1 MSASRFCKH
10 ISTGQMQRMMRILS
24 PVNYEQRR
32 SYAGPVWYPDGKFY
46 KRFNKLYWESETV
59 SDSFRPS
66 EADLARA
73 RLLDDERRPNLMP
86 DLVERK
92 VENMILNFGPQ
103 HPAAHGVLRLML
115 ELDAEIILRAVPHIG
130 LLHRATEKLIEYKT
144 YTQALP
150 YFDRLDYVSMMCNE
164 HAFSLAVE
172 KLLAVEVPP
181 RAKWIRVLFA
191 ELTRILNHI
200 LGITTHALDV
210 GAMTPLFWLF
220 EEREKLMEFY
230 ERSSGARMHANY
242 IRPGG
247 VAVDIPLGLLDDIH
261 TWASGFSARLDEVE
275 DVLTESR
282 MWKQRTIDIGVVTA
296 EDALNWGFSGVMLRG
311 SGIKWDIRKTEPYE
325 VYDQIEFDVPIGTK
339 GDCYD
344 RYLVRME
351 EMRQSLRIIDQC
363 LNRMPAGE
371 VKVDDHKLVPPKR
384 SEMKRSMESLIH
396 HFKFFTEGYSVPP
409 GCTYVPTEAPKGEF
423 GVYLVSDGSSK
434 PYRCYIRAPGFAHLS
449 MIEPISKYHFIADL
463 VAIIGT
469 LDVVFGECVQCFPAV
484 VLKTNSNVYKTG
496 FRSYRDQTIVEPFS
510 SKHNVIVGRNGSGKS
525 NFFYAIQFVL
535 SDEFSHLR
543 VEQRQ
548 SLLHEGTGPRVLQA
562 FVEIVFDN
570 SDSRLPF
577 EKDEVRLRRLI
588 GPKKDQYFLEGKMI
602 PKQEVQSLL
611 ESAGFSK
618 SNPYYIV
625 KQGKINELATAPDSY
640 RLKLLRE
647 VAGTRVYDE
656 RKEESNVLLR
666 DSKARVEKIIEV
678 LKYIEERLKTLE
690 EETQELK
697 EYQKLDRMRRALEF
711 TIFDHELADIRRK
724 LDLLAEKRENY
735 NEGSNQLHD
744 TLQQATDQIY
754 KQLRELERQWS
765 GFEEERLQM
774 ISEQSER
781 FKEKTK
787 LELAI
792 RDLKEEVEG
801 ERSNRRKA
809 ENELDRLKAEIA
821 EKQANLDQVQPRFNE
836 LIKQEQQVNTELAI
850 AEQRQ
855 RELYSKQG
863 WTEQFRSVEERD
875 QWIKRNLAKIT
886 RQISD
891 KRDQIVRLKSEL
903 EQELTRLDNVE
914 VRLVES
920 TQELEQQRESIERN
934 KRHQNE
940 LKHNRDALQNE
951 RQELW
956 RTESGLSQSL
966 QACKEEINHMDMILR
981 SIVPKAII
989 YGMDSVKKV
998 IESLRSRHAQSNLV
1012 DGYYGMLIENFQTDK
1027 RFYTAVEMTAGNKL
1041 FYHIVEN
1048 DRIGTKILEEINR
1061 QRLPGEVNFF
1071 PLNRI
1076 QYRQH
1081 EYPQNQYVLPM
1092 INQLQ
1097 FEERFLPVM
1106 QHCFGKTLICR
1117 NMDVATQMARSERM
1131 DCITLEGDR
1140 VSSRGALTGG
1150 FCDVRRSRL
1159 QLQSQ
1164 RWNLKQ
1170 QAEELEAQLHSQ
1182 REQLTIIEGKINGVS
1197 SEMQKLETKTGKM
1210 IDVYEKL
1217 QQDGRL
1223 LREER
1228 QMLQQSK
1235 HPKERQLSSLEST
1248 LQQLEAQKESLNR
1261 DLGSEMLSQLTAD
1274 EQSSLEELNRRI
1286 LTLKESAKVLFN
1298 ERSERLQE
1306 ISMAD
1311 RTQSLD
1317 SHQSELLIVTQRITE
1332 ISRRMGEL
1340 EHQLEEYYIGKK
1352 KLNQQLEMCQNQE
1365 REVQAKIT
1373 EDAKEMEK
1381 MANKQS
1387 MLLRKKEDTMKK
1399 IRELGSLPSD
1409 AFDKYHNLSSKQ
1421 LFKQLEQCNN
1431 ELKKYEN
1438 VNKKALDQFVSF
1450 SEQKEKLLKRKD
1462 EVDGNLESI
1471 MDMISQLDQKKYD
1484 AIQLTFKLVSK
1495 YFEEVFHELVPTGR
1509 GHLVMKTMEMNGDNA
1524 VDLASI
1530 PQVEQFTG
1538 VGIKVAFSGADET
1551 KEMQQ
1556 LSGGQKSLV
1565 ALALIFAIQ
1574 KCDPAPFYLFD
1585 EIDAALDARHRK
1597 SVAEMIHK
1605 LSSSAQFITTT
1616 FRRELL
1622 ESADKFYGV
1631 KFRNKVSHIDCVTAE
1646 EAADFIEMEKEL
1658 FYQIAENDG
1667 IVTTFLEE
1675 ISCQRLPDEVNFF
1688 PLNRIQY
1695 SQYEY
1700 FHEIEKRK
1708 NDAMKKLDECGS
1720 LPWVAI
1726 CQYHYHSVL
1735 AMREK
1740 LLMRKG
1746 NSMEIVGDW
1755 CDQSVGIEKCDL
1767 FIQLTF
1773 KLYSDVFVNKQQSFK
1788 NHGKHFLIRSLTIRK
1803 LSSLRENQ
1811 SCSCRHNL

>member
-1 MSASRFCKH
+1 MSVSRFCKN
-10 ISTGQMQRMMRILS
+10 ISTRQMQRVMRILS
-24 PVNYEQRR
+24 TVNCEQRR

-46 KRFNKLYWESETV
+46 KRFNKVYFEAETI
-59 SDSFRPS
+59 SDGFRPS

-73 RLLDDERRPNLMP
+73 RMLDDDRRPNLTP

-261 TWASGFSARLDEVE
+261 TWASGFSVRLDEVE

-282 MWKQRTIDIGVVTA
+282 LWKQRTIDIGVVTA
-296 EDALNWGFSGVMLRG
+296 ENALNWGFSGVMLRG

-384 SEMKRSMESLIH
+384 SEMKRNMESLIH

-449 MIEPISKYHFIADL
+449 MVEPISKYHFIADL

-469 LDVVFGECVQCFPAV
+469 LDVVFGECFPAL

-570 SDSRLPF
+570 SDYRLPF

-754 KQLRELERQWS
+754 NIQKQLRELERQWS

-809 ENELDRLKAEIA
+809 ENELDRLKAEIT
-821 EKQANLDQVQPRFNE
+821 EKQASLDQVQPRFNE

-863 WTEQFRSVEERD
+863 WTEQFRSAEERD

-891 KRDQIVRLKSEL
+891 KRDQIGRLKSEL
-903 EQELTRLDNVE
+903 EQELARLDNVE

-989 YGMDSVKKV
+989 HGMDSVKKV
-998 IESLRSRHAQSNLV
+998 IESLRSRHAHSNLV

-1076 QYRQH
+1076 QYRPH

-1170 QAEELEAQLHSQ
+1170 QAEELETQLHSQ
-1182 REQLTIIEGKINGVS
+1182 REQLTVIEGKINGVS

-1261 DLGSEMLSQLTAD
+1261 DLGSEMLSQLTVD

-1286 LTLKESAKVLFN
+1286 LKLKESAKVLFN
-1298 ERSERLQE
+1298 ERSELETEKNRLENQLQKNLLRKKEELQLRLQE

-1365 REVQAKIT
+1365 RDVQAKIT

-1524 VDLASI
+1524 VDLANI

-1597 SVAEMIHK
+1597 SVADVAFTVTEMIHK

-1631 KFRNKVSHIDCVTAE
+1631 KFRNKVSR
-1646 EAADFIEMEKEL
+1646 FIFDLKFLL
-1658 FYQIAENDG
+1658 FYQKCLVYIQN
-1667 IVTTFLEE
+1667 IVDSESEKARMVVQKAVVLSMAFCPTVL
-1675 ISCQRLPDEVNFF
+1675 SVLV
-1688 PLNRIQY
+1688 
-1695 SQYEY
+1695 
-1700 FHEIEKRK
+1700 EIE
-1708 NDAMKKLDECGS
+1708 MKEDFSEPKG
-1720 LPWVAI
+1720 
-1726 CQYHYHSVL
+1726 
-1735 AMREK
+1735 EK
-1740 LLMRKG
+1740 LLMRKVK
-1746 NSMEIVGDW
+1746 SMEIDEVH
-1755 CDQSVGIEKCDL
+1755 QSIMDMISLLDKKNTYITYTLTAVDRGHFVIKTIEMNSHQAVDL
-1767 FIQLTF
+1767 TSIFQA
-1773 KLYSDVFVNKQQSFK
+1773 
-1788 NHGKHFLIRSLTIRK
+1788 
-1803 LSSLRENQ
+1803 E
-1811 SCSCRHNL
+1811 

>member
-1 MSASRFCKH
+1 MSVSRFCKN
-10 ISTGQMQRMMRILS
+10 ISTREMQRVMRILS
-24 PVNYEQRR
+24 PVNCEQRR

-46 KRFNKLYWESETV
+46 KRFNKVYFEAETI
-59 SDSFRPS
+59 SDGFRPS

-73 RLLDDERRPNLMP
+73 RMLDDDRRPNLTP

-261 TWASGFSARLDEVE
+261 AWASGFSARLDEVE

-282 MWKQRTIDIGVVTA
+282 LWKQRTIDIGVVTA
-296 EDALNWGFSGVMLRG
+296 ENALNWGFSGVMLRG

-384 SEMKRSMESLIH
+384 SEMKRDMESLIH

-449 MIEPISKYHFIADL
+449 MVEPISKYHFIADL

-469 LDVVFGECVQCFPAV
+469 LDVVFGECFPAV
-484 VLKTNSNVYKTG
+484 VLKTNSNVYKA
-496 FRSYRDQTIVEPFS
+496 
-510 SKHNVIVGRNGSGKS
+510 
-525 NFFYAIQFVL
+525 AIQFVL

-570 SDSRLPF
+570 SDYRLPF

-647 VAGTRVYDE
+647 VAE
-656 RKEESNVLLR
+656 
-666 DSKARVEKIIEV
+666 ARVEKIIEV

-697 EYQKLDRMRRALEF
+697 EYQKLDRMRRFNENDHFELCVVYCHKLSKSSAFDQFLYNSTIRNFFRQIRLIRKRKQKSDYASGPQGIAFDLYCKIEDGGLLDITEFCDFNKTINLGRALEF

-724 LDLLAEKRENY
+724 LDLNI
-735 NEGSNQLHD
+735 Q
-744 TLQQATDQIY
+744 

-809 ENELDRLKAEIA
+809 ENELDRLKAEIT
-821 EKQANLDQVQPRFNE
+821 EKQASLDQVQPRFNE

-863 WTEQFRSVEERD
+863 WTEQFRSAEERD
-875 QWIKRNLAKIT
+875 QWIKKNLAKIT

-891 KRDQIVRLKSEL
+891 KRDQ
-903 EQELTRLDNVE
+903 
-914 VRLVES
+914 ES

-998 IESLRSRHAQSNLV
+998 IESLRSRHAHSNLV

-1076 QYRQH
+1076 QCRQH

-1170 QAEELEAQLHSQ
+1170 QAEELETQLHSQ
-1182 REQLTIIEGKINGVS
+1182 REQLT
-1197 SEMQKLETKTGKM
+1197 
-1210 IDVYEKL
+1210 
-1217 QQDGRL
+1217 
-1223 LREER
+1223 
-1228 QMLQQSK
+1228 
-1235 HPKERQLSSLEST
+1235 ERQLSSLEST

-1261 DLGSEMLSQLTAD
+1261 DLGSEMLSQLTVD

-1286 LTLKESAKVLFN
+1286 LKLKESAKVLFN

-1365 REVQAKIT
+1365 RDVQAKIT

-1538 VGIKVAFSGADET
+1538 VGIKVGN
-1551 KEMQQ
+1551 
-1556 LSGGQKSLV
+1556 
-1565 ALALIFAIQ
+1565 
-1574 KCDPAPFYLFD
+1574 Y
-1585 EIDAALDARHRK
+1585 
-1597 SVAEMIHK
+1597 HK
-1605 LSSSAQFITTT
+1605 
-1616 FRRELL
+1616 
-1622 ESADKFYGV
+1622 
-1631 KFRNKVSHIDCVTAE
+1631 H
-1646 EAADFIEMEKEL
+1646 
-1658 FYQIAENDG
+1658 
-1667 IVTTFLEE
+1667 
-1675 ISCQRLPDEVNFF
+1675 
-1688 PLNRIQY
+1688 
-1695 SQYEY
+1695 
-1700 FHEIEKRK
+1700 
-1708 NDAMKKLDECGS
+1708 
-1720 LPWVAI
+1720 
-1726 CQYHYHSVL
+1726 
-1735 AMREK
+1735 
-1740 LLMRKG
+1740 
-1746 NSMEIVGDW
+1746 
-1755 CDQSVGIEKCDL
+1755 
-1767 FIQLTF
+1767 
-1773 KLYSDVFVNKQQSFK
+1773 
-1788 NHGKHFLIRSLTIRK
+1788 
-1803 LSSLRENQ
+1803 
-1811 SCSCRHNL
+1811 

>member
-1 MSASRFCKH
+1 MEQGFFPNEHVRVVHQIFMNKWRLLTVPTCGGGRHFLYNISDVGYEIETVAQNLNLKGAHCKDCAEN
-10 ISTGQMQRMMRILS
+10 Q
-24 PVNYEQRR
+24 
-32 SYAGPVWYPDGKFY
+32 
-46 KRFNKLYWESETV
+46 KLYLG
-59 SDSFRPS
+59 F
-66 EADLARA
+66 
-73 RLLDDERRPNLMP
+73 
-86 DLVERK
+86 
-92 VENMILNFGPQ
+92 
-103 HPAAHGVLRLML
+103 
-115 ELDAEIILRAVPHIG
+115 
-130 LLHRATEKLIEYKT
+130 
-144 YTQALP
+144 
-150 YFDRLDYVSMMCNE
+150 MC
-164 HAFSLAVE
+164 
-172 KLLAVEVPP
+172 
-181 RAKWIRVLFA
+181 
-191 ELTRILNHI
+191 
-200 LGITTHALDV
+200 
-210 GAMTPLFWLF
+210 
-220 EEREKLMEFY
+220 
-230 ERSSGARMHANY
+230 
-242 IRPGG
+242 
-247 VAVDIPLGLLDDIH
+247 
-261 TWASGFSARLDEVE
+261 
-275 DVLTESR
+275 
-282 MWKQRTIDIGVVTA
+282 
-296 EDALNWGFSGVMLRG
+296 
-311 SGIKWDIRKTEPYE
+311 
-325 VYDQIEFDVPIGTK
+325 
-339 GDCYD
+339 
-344 RYLVRME
+344 
-351 EMRQSLRIIDQC
+351 
-363 LNRMPAGE
+363 
-371 VKVDDHKLVPPKR
+371 
-384 SEMKRSMESLIH
+384 
-396 HFKFFTEGYSVPP
+396 
-409 GCTYVPTEAPKGEF
+409 
-423 GVYLVSDGSSK
+423 
-434 PYRCYIRAPGFAHLS
+434 
-449 MIEPISKYHFIADL
+449 
-463 VAIIGT
+463 
-469 LDVVFGECVQCFPAV
+469 CFPAV
-484 VLKTNSNVYKTG
+484 VLKTNSNVYKT
-496 FRSYRDQTIVEPFS
+496 
-510 SKHNVIVGRNGSGKS
+510 
-525 NFFYAIQFVL
+525 AIQFVL

-570 SDSRLPF
+570 SDYRLPF

-647 VAGTRVYDE
+647 VAE
-656 RKEESNVLLR
+656 
-666 DSKARVEKIIEV
+666 ARVEKIIEV

-724 LDLLAEKRENY
+724 LDLNI
-735 NEGSNQLHD
+735 Q
-744 TLQQATDQIY
+744 

-809 ENELDRLKAEIA
+809 ENELDRLKAEIT
-821 EKQANLDQVQPRFNE
+821 EKQASLDQVQPRFNE

-863 WTEQFRSVEERD
+863 WTEQFRSAEERD

-891 KRDQIVRLKSEL
+891 KRDQ
-903 EQELTRLDNVE
+903 
-914 VRLVES
+914 ES

-989 YGMDSVKKV
+989 HGMDSVKKV
-998 IESLRSRHAQSNLV
+998 IESLRSRHAHSNLV

-1076 QYRQH
+1076 QYRPH

-1170 QAEELEAQLHSQ
+1170 QAEELETQLHSQ
-1182 REQLTIIEGKINGVS
+1182 REQLT
-1197 SEMQKLETKTGKM
+1197 
-1210 IDVYEKL
+1210 
-1217 QQDGRL
+1217 
-1223 LREER
+1223 
-1228 QMLQQSK
+1228 
-1235 HPKERQLSSLEST
+1235 ERQLSSLEST

-1261 DLGSEMLSQLTAD
+1261 DLGSEMLSQLTVD

-1286 LTLKESAKVLFN
+1286 LKLKESAKVLFN

-1365 REVQAKIT
+1365 RDVQAKIT

-1524 VDLASI
+1524 VDLANI

-1597 SVAEMIHK
+1597 SVADVAFTVTEMIHK

-1631 KFRNKVSHIDCVTAE
+1631 KFRNKNIVDSDSEKTRMVVQKAVVFSMAFCPTVLSVLVE
-1646 EAADFIEMEKEL
+1646 IEMKEEL
-1658 FYQIAENDG
+1658 FYRIADNDG
-1667 IVTTFLEE
+1667 IVTTVMEE
-1675 ISCQRLPDEVNFF
+1675 VNCQRLPDEVNSF
-1688 PLNRIQY
+1688 PLNRILK
-1695 SQYEY
+1695 S
-1700 FHEIEKRK
+1700 K
-1708 NDAMKKLDECGS
+1708 NDVMKKLHGWGS
-1720 LPWVAI
+1720 LLWVAI
-1726 CQYHYHSVL
+1726 
-1735 AMREK
+1735 
-1740 LLMRKG
+1740 
-1746 NSMEIVGDW
+1746 
-1755 CDQSVGIEKCDL
+1755 
-1767 FIQLTF
+1767 F
-1773 KLYSDVFVNKQQSFK
+1773 
-1788 NHGKHFLIRSLTIRK
+1788 
-1803 LSSLRENQ
+1803 
-1811 SCSCRHNL
+1811 

>member
-469 LDVVFGECVQCFPAV
+469 LDVVFGECFPAV
-484 VLKTNSNVYKTG
+484 VLKTNSNVYKT
-496 FRSYRDQTIVEPFS
+496 
-510 SKHNVIVGRNGSGKS
+510 
-525 NFFYAIQFVL
+525 AIQFVL

-891 KRDQIVRLKSEL
+891 KRDQ
-903 EQELTRLDNVE
+903 
-914 VRLVES
+914 ES

-1150 FCDVRRSRL
+1150 FCD
-1159 QLQSQ
+1159 
-1164 RWNLKQ
+1164 
-1170 QAEELEAQLHSQ
+1170 
-1182 REQLTIIEGKINGVS
+1182 
-1197 SEMQKLETKTGKM
+1197 
-1210 IDVYEKL
+1210 
-1217 QQDGRL
+1217 
-1223 LREER
+1223 
-1228 QMLQQSK
+1228 
-1235 HPKERQLSSLEST
+1235 ERQLSSLEST

-1298 ERSERLQE
+1298 ERSELETEKNRLENQLQKNLLRKKEELQLRLQE

-1695 SQYEY
+1695 SQ
-1700 FHEIEKRK
+1700 KRK

-1755 CDQSVGIEKCDL
+1755 CDQSVGIEKCD
-1767 FIQLTF
+1767 
-1773 KLYSDVFVNKQQSFK
+1773 
-1788 NHGKHFLIRSLTIRK
+1788 FL
-1803 LSSLRENQ
+1803 
-1811 SCSCRHNL
+1811 

>member
-469 LDVVFGECVQCFPAV
+469 LDVVFGECFPAV
-484 VLKTNSNVYKTG
+484 VLKTNSNVYKT
-496 FRSYRDQTIVEPFS
+496 
-510 SKHNVIVGRNGSGKS
+510 
-525 NFFYAIQFVL
+525 AIQFVL

-1298 ERSERLQE
+1298 ERSELETEKNRLENQLQKNLLRKKEELQLRLQE

-1695 SQYEY
+1695 SQ
-1700 FHEIEKRK
+1700 KRK

-1755 CDQSVGIEKCDL
+1755 CDQSVGIEKCD
-1767 FIQLTF
+1767 F
-1773 KLYSDVFVNKQQSFK
+1773 NKVSK
-1788 NHGKHFLIRSLTIRK
+1788 IM
-1803 LSSLRENQ
+1803 ENIF
-1811 SCSCRHNL
+1811 

>member
-891 KRDQIVRLKSEL
+891 KRDQ
-903 EQELTRLDNVE
+903 
-914 VRLVES
+914 ES

-1150 FCDVRRSRL
+1150 FCD
-1159 QLQSQ
+1159 
-1164 RWNLKQ
+1164 
-1170 QAEELEAQLHSQ
+1170 
-1182 REQLTIIEGKINGVS
+1182 
-1197 SEMQKLETKTGKM
+1197 
-1210 IDVYEKL
+1210 
-1217 QQDGRL
+1217 
-1223 LREER
+1223 
-1228 QMLQQSK
+1228 
-1235 HPKERQLSSLEST
+1235 ERQLSSLEST

-1298 ERSERLQE
+1298 ERSELETEKNRLENQLQKNLLRKKEELQLRLQE

>member
-1 MSASRFCKH
+1 
-10 ISTGQMQRMMRILS
+10 MQ
-24 PVNYEQRR
+24 
-32 SYAGPVWYPDGKFY
+32 DG
-46 KRFNKLYWESETV
+46 
-59 SDSFRPS
+59 
-66 EADLARA
+66 
-73 RLLDDERRPNLMP
+73 
-86 DLVERK
+86 
-92 VENMILNFGPQ
+92 
-103 HPAAHGVLRLML
+103 
-115 ELDAEIILRAVPHIG
+115 
-130 LLHRATEKLIEYKT
+130 
-144 YTQALP
+144 
-150 YFDRLDYVSMMCNE
+150 
-164 HAFSLAVE
+164 
-172 KLLAVEVPP
+172 
-181 RAKWIRVLFA
+181 
-191 ELTRILNHI
+191 
-200 LGITTHALDV
+200 
-210 GAMTPLFWLF
+210 
-220 EEREKLMEFY
+220 
-230 ERSSGARMHANY
+230 
-242 IRPGG
+242 
-247 VAVDIPLGLLDDIH
+247 GLLDI
-261 TWASGFSARLDEVE
+261 
-275 DVLTESR
+275 
-282 MWKQRTIDIGVVTA
+282 
-296 EDALNWGFSGVMLRG
+296 
-311 SGIKWDIRKTEPYE
+311 
-325 VYDQIEFDVPIGTK
+325 
-339 GDCYD
+339 
-344 RYLVRME
+344 
-351 EMRQSLRIIDQC
+351 
-363 LNRMPAGE
+363 
-371 VKVDDHKLVPPKR
+371 
-384 SEMKRSMESLIH
+384 
-396 HFKFFTEGYSVPP
+396 
-409 GCTYVPTEAPKGEF
+409 
-423 GVYLVSDGSSK
+423 
-434 PYRCYIRAPGFAHLS
+434 
-449 MIEPISKYHFIADL
+449 
-463 VAIIGT
+463 
-469 LDVVFGECVQCFPAV
+469 
-484 VLKTNSNVYKTG
+484 
-496 FRSYRDQTIVEPFS
+496 
-510 SKHNVIVGRNGSGKS
+510 
-525 NFFYAIQFVL
+525 IQFCDL
-535 SDEFSHLR
+535 NK
-543 VEQRQ
+543 
-548 SLLHEGTGPRVLQA
+548 T
-562 FVEIVFDN
+562 
-570 SDSRLPF
+570 
-577 EKDEVRLRRLI
+577 
-588 GPKKDQYFLEGKMI
+588 
-602 PKQEVQSLL
+602 
-611 ESAGFSK
+611 
-618 SNPYYIV
+618 
-625 KQGKINELATAPDSY
+625 INL
-640 RLKLLRE
+640 
-647 VAGTRVYDE
+647 G
-656 RKEESNVLLR
+656 
-666 DSKARVEKIIEV
+666 
-678 LKYIEERLKTLE
+678 
-690 EETQELK
+690 
-697 EYQKLDRMRRALEF
+697 RALEF

-724 LDLLAEKRENY
+724 LDLNI
-735 NEGSNQLHD
+735 Q
-744 TLQQATDQIY
+744 

-809 ENELDRLKAEIA
+809 ENELDRLKAEIT
-821 EKQANLDQVQPRFNE
+821 EKQASLDQVQPRFNE

-863 WTEQFRSVEERD
+863 WTEQFRSAEERD

-891 KRDQIVRLKSEL
+891 KRDQ
-903 EQELTRLDNVE
+903 
-914 VRLVES
+914 ES

-989 YGMDSVKKV
+989 HGMDSVKKV
-998 IESLRSRHAQSNLV
+998 IESLRSRHAHSNLV

-1076 QYRQH
+1076 QYRPH

-1170 QAEELEAQLHSQ
+1170 QAEELETQLHSQ
-1182 REQLTIIEGKINGVS
+1182 REQLTVIEGKINGVS

-1261 DLGSEMLSQLTAD
+1261 DLGSEMLSQLTVD

-1286 LTLKESAKVLFN
+1286 LKLKESAKVLFN
-1298 ERSERLQE
+1298 ERSELETEKNRLENQLQKNLLRKKEELQLRLQE

-1365 REVQAKIT
+1365 RDVQAKIT

-1524 VDLASI
+1524 VDLANI

-1597 SVAEMIHK
+1597 SVAVKVKKTRMVVQK
-1605 LSSSAQFITTT
+1605 AVVLSMAFCPTVLSVLV
-1616 FRRELL
+1616 E
-1622 ESADKFYGV
+1622 
-1631 KFRNKVSHIDCVTAE
+1631 
-1646 EAADFIEMEKEL
+1646 IEMKEEL
-1658 FYQIAENDG
+1658 FYRIADNDG
-1667 IVTTFLEE
+1667 IVTTVMEE
-1675 ISCQRLPDEVNFF
+1675 VNCQRLPDKVNCF
-1688 PLNRIQY
+1688 PLNRILK
-1695 SQYEY
+1695 S
-1700 FHEIEKRK
+1700 K
-1708 NDAMKKLDECGS
+1708 NDVMKKLHGWGS
-1720 LPWVAI
+1720 LLWVTI
-1726 CQYHYHSVL
+1726 VFIRFCIFYFFFILFLCLFYLFKQLEQCNNELKKYENVKTEKHLVKPKG
-1735 AMREK
+1735 EK
-1740 LLMRKG
+1740 LLMRKVK
-1746 NSMEIVGDW
+1746 SMEIDEVHQVSKCIEEFFRKLTAVDRGHFRNATEQPTEITVKLESEQKMDSCSLCGCSEFSVVDGYYF
-1755 CDQSVGIEKCDL
+1755 CDSCGAQSQHSEQQMDHEYEYEGEDGSMFMDVSSSDSKSKVEYHIKFTPEQLMFNAYTKVMQLQADALIACGFPKSVKTAICILWFEYVKDALLVKRASSVLLDVERVEDISVDDNDFEGGQFSLLQWLLHNELKTAILQGQPVEEVLGLRWSDASRKVTNILEKLRRPSAVQRTEKFFNPLLCPIFRDVSSTADELLISLPPVCFLMKTLPLYLAESVSKSSTPLDGGNVVLFGIDFSKKKTTFSSATWTTRSDFPFWNEAYCRYPQITTTYRDSSAFAFNQMCFRLFSSTFYRLLSFCSRYINERDKVLFRAVQMIEKCIFGDMKH
-1767 FIQLTF
+1767 ISTRWQLQYF
-1773 KLYSDVFVNKQQSFK
+1773 DN
-1788 NHGKHFLIRSLTIRK
+1788 
-1803 LSSLRENQ
+1803 
-1811 SCSCRHNL
+1811 

>member
-469 LDVVFGECVQCFPAV
+469 LDVVFGECFPAV
-484 VLKTNSNVYKTG
+484 VLKTNSNVYKT
-496 FRSYRDQTIVEPFS
+496 
-510 SKHNVIVGRNGSGKS
+510 
-525 NFFYAIQFVL
+525 AIQFVL

-1298 ERSERLQE
+1298 ERSELETEKNRLENQLQKNLLRKKEELQLRLQE

>member
-1 MSASRFCKH
+1 
-10 ISTGQMQRMMRILS
+10 
-24 PVNYEQRR
+24 
-32 SYAGPVWYPDGKFY
+32 
-46 KRFNKLYWESETV
+46 
-59 SDSFRPS
+59 
-66 EADLARA
+66 
-73 RLLDDERRPNLMP
+73 
-86 DLVERK
+86 
-92 VENMILNFGPQ
+92 
-103 HPAAHGVLRLML
+103 LML
-115 ELDAEIILRAVPHIG
+115 LYC
-130 LLHRATEKLIEYKT
+130 KIE
-144 YTQALP
+144 
-150 YFDRLDYVSMMCNE
+150 D
-164 HAFSLAVE
+164 
-172 KLLAVEVPP
+172 
-181 RAKWIRVLFA
+181 
-191 ELTRILNHI
+191 
-200 LGITTHALDV
+200 G
-210 GAMTPLFWLF
+210 
-220 EEREKLMEFY
+220 
-230 ERSSGARMHANY
+230 
-242 IRPGG
+242 
-247 VAVDIPLGLLDDIH
+247 GLLDI
-261 TWASGFSARLDEVE
+261 
-275 DVLTESR
+275 TEFCDFN
-282 MWKQRTIDIGVVTA
+282 KTINLG
-296 EDALNWGFSGVMLRG
+296 
-311 SGIKWDIRKTEPYE
+311 
-325 VYDQIEFDVPIGTK
+325 
-339 GDCYD
+339 
-344 RYLVRME
+344 
-351 EMRQSLRIIDQC
+351 
-363 LNRMPAGE
+363 
-371 VKVDDHKLVPPKR
+371 
-384 SEMKRSMESLIH
+384 
-396 HFKFFTEGYSVPP
+396 
-409 GCTYVPTEAPKGEF
+409 
-423 GVYLVSDGSSK
+423 
-434 PYRCYIRAPGFAHLS
+434 
-449 MIEPISKYHFIADL
+449 
-463 VAIIGT
+463 
-469 LDVVFGECVQCFPAV
+469 
-484 VLKTNSNVYKTG
+484 
-496 FRSYRDQTIVEPFS
+496 
-510 SKHNVIVGRNGSGKS
+510 
-525 NFFYAIQFVL
+525 
-535 SDEFSHLR
+535 
-543 VEQRQ
+543 
-548 SLLHEGTGPRVLQA
+548 
-562 FVEIVFDN
+562 
-570 SDSRLPF
+570 
-577 EKDEVRLRRLI
+577 
-588 GPKKDQYFLEGKMI
+588 
-602 PKQEVQSLL
+602 
-611 ESAGFSK
+611 
-618 SNPYYIV
+618 
-625 KQGKINELATAPDSY
+625 
-640 RLKLLRE
+640 
-647 VAGTRVYDE
+647 
-656 RKEESNVLLR
+656 
-666 DSKARVEKIIEV
+666 
-678 LKYIEERLKTLE
+678 
-690 EETQELK
+690 
-697 EYQKLDRMRRALEF
+697 RALEF

-724 LDLLAEKRENY
+724 LDLNI
-735 NEGSNQLHD
+735 Q
-744 TLQQATDQIY
+744 

-809 ENELDRLKAEIA
+809 ENELDRLKAEIT
-821 EKQANLDQVQPRFNE
+821 EKQASLDQVQPRFNE

-863 WTEQFRSVEERD
+863 WTEQFRSAEERD
-875 QWIKRNLAKIT
+875 QWIKKNLAKIT

-891 KRDQIVRLKSEL
+891 KRDQ
-903 EQELTRLDNVE
+903 
-914 VRLVES
+914 ES

-998 IESLRSRHAQSNLV
+998 IESLRSRHAHSNLV

-1076 QYRQH
+1076 QCRQH

-1170 QAEELEAQLHSQ
+1170 QAEELETQLHSQ
-1182 REQLTIIEGKINGVS
+1182 REQLTVIEGKINGVS

-1261 DLGSEMLSQLTAD
+1261 DLGSEMLSQLTVD

-1286 LTLKESAKVLFN
+1286 LKLKESAKVLFN
-1298 ERSERLQE
+1298 ERSELETEKNRLENQLQKNLLRKKEELQLRLQE

-1365 REVQAKIT
+1365 RDVQAKIT

-1597 SVAEMIHK
+1597 SVADVAFTVTEMIHK

-1631 KFRNKVSHIDCVTAE
+1631 KFRNKVSRFIFDLKFLLFYQKCLVYIQFYQNIVDSDSEKARMVVQKAVVLSMAFCPTVLSVLVE
-1646 EAADFIEMEKEL
+1646 IEMKEEL
-1658 FYQIAENDG
+1658 FYQIADNDG
-1667 IVTTFLEE
+1667 IVTTVMEE
-1675 ISCQRLPDEVNFF
+1675 VNCQRLPDKGNSF

-1695 SQYEY
+1695 SLYEY
-1700 FHEIEKRK
+1700 LQNQVIPQSQWCKLKHQTNVQLEVKLQSQREPLSIVSQRREAA
-1708 NDAMKKLDECGS
+1708 DAESEVD
-1720 LPWVAI
+1720 
-1726 CQYHYHSVL
+1726 
-1735 AMREK
+1735 
-1740 LLMRKG
+1740 G
-1746 NSMEIVGDW
+1746 N
-1755 CDQSVGIEKCDL
+1755 
-1767 FIQLTF
+1767 
-1773 KLYSDVFVNKQQSFK
+1773 
-1788 NHGKHFLIRSLTIRK
+1788 R
-1803 LSSLRENQ
+1803 
-1811 SCSCRHNL
+1811 

>member
-1 MSASRFCKH
+1 MEQGFFPNEHVRVVHQIFMNKWRLLTVPTCGGGRHFLYNISDVGYEIETVAQNLNLKGAHCKDCAEN
-10 ISTGQMQRMMRILS
+10 Q
-24 PVNYEQRR
+24 
-32 SYAGPVWYPDGKFY
+32 
-46 KRFNKLYWESETV
+46 KLYLG
-59 SDSFRPS
+59 F
-66 EADLARA
+66 
-73 RLLDDERRPNLMP
+73 
-86 DLVERK
+86 
-92 VENMILNFGPQ
+92 
-103 HPAAHGVLRLML
+103 
-115 ELDAEIILRAVPHIG
+115 
-130 LLHRATEKLIEYKT
+130 
-144 YTQALP
+144 
-150 YFDRLDYVSMMCNE
+150 MC
-164 HAFSLAVE
+164 
-172 KLLAVEVPP
+172 
-181 RAKWIRVLFA
+181 
-191 ELTRILNHI
+191 
-200 LGITTHALDV
+200 
-210 GAMTPLFWLF
+210 
-220 EEREKLMEFY
+220 
-230 ERSSGARMHANY
+230 
-242 IRPGG
+242 
-247 VAVDIPLGLLDDIH
+247 
-261 TWASGFSARLDEVE
+261 
-275 DVLTESR
+275 
-282 MWKQRTIDIGVVTA
+282 
-296 EDALNWGFSGVMLRG
+296 
-311 SGIKWDIRKTEPYE
+311 
-325 VYDQIEFDVPIGTK
+325 
-339 GDCYD
+339 
-344 RYLVRME
+344 
-351 EMRQSLRIIDQC
+351 
-363 LNRMPAGE
+363 
-371 VKVDDHKLVPPKR
+371 
-384 SEMKRSMESLIH
+384 
-396 HFKFFTEGYSVPP
+396 
-409 GCTYVPTEAPKGEF
+409 
-423 GVYLVSDGSSK
+423 
-434 PYRCYIRAPGFAHLS
+434 
-449 MIEPISKYHFIADL
+449 
-463 VAIIGT
+463 
-469 LDVVFGECVQCFPAV
+469 CFPAV
-484 VLKTNSNVYKTG
+484 VLKTNSNVYKT
-496 FRSYRDQTIVEPFS
+496 
-510 SKHNVIVGRNGSGKS
+510 
-525 NFFYAIQFVL
+525 AIQFVL

-570 SDSRLPF
+570 SDYRLPF

-754 KQLRELERQWS
+754 NIQKQLRELERQWS

-809 ENELDRLKAEIA
+809 ENELDRLKAEIT
-821 EKQANLDQVQPRFNE
+821 EKQASLDQVQPRFNE

-863 WTEQFRSVEERD
+863 WTEQFRSAEERD

-903 EQELTRLDNVE
+903 EQELARLDNVE

-989 YGMDSVKKV
+989 HGMDSVKKV
-998 IESLRSRHAQSNLV
+998 IESLRSRHAHSNLV

-1076 QYRQH
+1076 QYRPH

-1170 QAEELEAQLHSQ
+1170 QAEELETQLHSQ
-1182 REQLTIIEGKINGVS
+1182 REQLTVIEGKINGVS

-1261 DLGSEMLSQLTAD
+1261 DLGSEMLSQLTVD

-1286 LTLKESAKVLFN
+1286 LKLKESAKVLFN
-1298 ERSERLQE
+1298 ERSELETEKNRLENQLQKNLLRKKEELQLRLQE

-1365 REVQAKIT
+1365 RDVQAKIT

-1524 VDLASI
+1524 VDLANI

-1631 KFRNKVSHIDCVTAE
+1631 KFRNKNIVDSDSEKTRMVVQKAVVFSMAFCPTVLSVLVE
-1646 EAADFIEMEKEL
+1646 IEMKEEL
-1658 FYQIAENDG
+1658 FYRIADNDG
-1667 IVTTFLEE
+1667 IVTTVMEE
-1675 ISCQRLPDEVNFF
+1675 VNCQRLPDEVNSF
-1688 PLNRIQY
+1688 PLNRILK
-1695 SQYEY
+1695 S
-1700 FHEIEKRK
+1700 K
-1708 NDAMKKLDECGS
+1708 NDVMKKLHGWGS
-1720 LPWVAI
+1720 LLWVAI
-1726 CQYHYHSVL
+1726 
-1735 AMREK
+1735 
-1740 LLMRKG
+1740 
-1746 NSMEIVGDW
+1746 
-1755 CDQSVGIEKCDL
+1755 
-1767 FIQLTF
+1767 F
-1773 KLYSDVFVNKQQSFK
+1773 
-1788 NHGKHFLIRSLTIRK
+1788 
-1803 LSSLRENQ
+1803 
-1811 SCSCRHNL
+1811 

>member
-1 MSASRFCKH
+1 MSVSRFCKN
-10 ISTGQMQRMMRILS
+10 ISTRQMQRVMRILS
-24 PVNYEQRR
+24 TVNCEQRR

-46 KRFNKLYWESETV
+46 KRFNKVYFEAETI
-59 SDSFRPS
+59 SDGFRPS

-73 RLLDDERRPNLMP
+73 RMLDDDRRPNLTP

-261 TWASGFSARLDEVE
+261 TWASGFSVRLDEVE

-282 MWKQRTIDIGVVTA
+282 LWKQRTIDIGVVTA
-296 EDALNWGFSGVMLRG
+296 ENALNWGFSGVMLRG

-384 SEMKRSMESLIH
+384 SEMKRNMESLIH

-449 MIEPISKYHFIADL
+449 MVEPISKYHFIADL

-469 LDVVFGECVQCFPAV
+469 LDVVFGECFPAL

-570 SDSRLPF
+570 SDYRLPF

-724 LDLLAEKRENY
+724 LDLNI
-735 NEGSNQLHD
+735 Q
-744 TLQQATDQIY
+744 

-809 ENELDRLKAEIA
+809 ENELDRLKAEIT
-821 EKQANLDQVQPRFNE
+821 EKQASLDQVQPRFNE

-863 WTEQFRSVEERD
+863 WTEQFRSAEERD

-891 KRDQIVRLKSEL
+891 KRDQ
-903 EQELTRLDNVE
+903 
-914 VRLVES
+914 ES

-989 YGMDSVKKV
+989 HGMDSVKKV
-998 IESLRSRHAQSNLV
+998 IESLRSRHAHSNLV

-1076 QYRQH
+1076 QYRPH

-1170 QAEELEAQLHSQ
+1170 QAEELETQLHSQ
-1182 REQLTIIEGKINGVS
+1182 REQLT
-1197 SEMQKLETKTGKM
+1197 
-1210 IDVYEKL
+1210 
-1217 QQDGRL
+1217 
-1223 LREER
+1223 
-1228 QMLQQSK
+1228 
-1235 HPKERQLSSLEST
+1235 ERQLSSLEST

-1261 DLGSEMLSQLTAD
+1261 DLGSEMLSQLTVD

-1286 LTLKESAKVLFN
+1286 LKLKESAKVLFN

-1365 REVQAKIT
+1365 RDVQAKIT

-1524 VDLASI
+1524 VDLANI

-1597 SVAEMIHK
+1597 SVADVAFTVTEMIHK

-1646 EAADFIEMEKEL
+1646 EAADFVE
-1658 FYQIAENDG
+1658 D
-1667 IVTTFLEE
+1667 
-1675 ISCQRLPDEVNFF
+1675 
-1688 PLNRIQY
+1688 
-1695 SQYEY
+1695 
-1700 FHEIEKRK
+1700 
-1708 NDAMKKLDECGS
+1708 DA
-1720 LPWVAI
+1720 
-1726 CQYHYHSVL
+1726 
-1735 AMREK
+1735 
-1740 LLMRKG
+1740 
-1746 NSMEIVGDW
+1746 
-1755 CDQSVGIEKCDL
+1755 
-1767 FIQLTF
+1767 T
-1773 KLYSDVFVNKQQSFK
+1773 
-1788 NHGKHFLIRSLTIRK
+1788 HG
-1803 LSSLRENQ
+1803 
-1811 SCSCRHNL
+1811 

>member
-1 MSASRFCKH
+1 
-10 ISTGQMQRMMRILS
+10 MQ
-24 PVNYEQRR
+24 
-32 SYAGPVWYPDGKFY
+32 DG
-46 KRFNKLYWESETV
+46 
-59 SDSFRPS
+59 
-66 EADLARA
+66 
-73 RLLDDERRPNLMP
+73 
-86 DLVERK
+86 
-92 VENMILNFGPQ
+92 
-103 HPAAHGVLRLML
+103 
-115 ELDAEIILRAVPHIG
+115 
-130 LLHRATEKLIEYKT
+130 
-144 YTQALP
+144 
-150 YFDRLDYVSMMCNE
+150 
-164 HAFSLAVE
+164 
-172 KLLAVEVPP
+172 
-181 RAKWIRVLFA
+181 
-191 ELTRILNHI
+191 
-200 LGITTHALDV
+200 
-210 GAMTPLFWLF
+210 
-220 EEREKLMEFY
+220 
-230 ERSSGARMHANY
+230 
-242 IRPGG
+242 
-247 VAVDIPLGLLDDIH
+247 GLLDI
-261 TWASGFSARLDEVE
+261 
-275 DVLTESR
+275 
-282 MWKQRTIDIGVVTA
+282 
-296 EDALNWGFSGVMLRG
+296 
-311 SGIKWDIRKTEPYE
+311 
-325 VYDQIEFDVPIGTK
+325 
-339 GDCYD
+339 
-344 RYLVRME
+344 
-351 EMRQSLRIIDQC
+351 
-363 LNRMPAGE
+363 
-371 VKVDDHKLVPPKR
+371 
-384 SEMKRSMESLIH
+384 
-396 HFKFFTEGYSVPP
+396 
-409 GCTYVPTEAPKGEF
+409 
-423 GVYLVSDGSSK
+423 
-434 PYRCYIRAPGFAHLS
+434 
-449 MIEPISKYHFIADL
+449 
-463 VAIIGT
+463 
-469 LDVVFGECVQCFPAV
+469 
-484 VLKTNSNVYKTG
+484 
-496 FRSYRDQTIVEPFS
+496 
-510 SKHNVIVGRNGSGKS
+510 
-525 NFFYAIQFVL
+525 IQFCDL
-535 SDEFSHLR
+535 NK
-543 VEQRQ
+543 
-548 SLLHEGTGPRVLQA
+548 T
-562 FVEIVFDN
+562 
-570 SDSRLPF
+570 
-577 EKDEVRLRRLI
+577 
-588 GPKKDQYFLEGKMI
+588 
-602 PKQEVQSLL
+602 
-611 ESAGFSK
+611 
-618 SNPYYIV
+618 
-625 KQGKINELATAPDSY
+625 INL
-640 RLKLLRE
+640 
-647 VAGTRVYDE
+647 G
-656 RKEESNVLLR
+656 
-666 DSKARVEKIIEV
+666 
-678 LKYIEERLKTLE
+678 
-690 EETQELK
+690 
-697 EYQKLDRMRRALEF
+697 RALEF

-724 LDLLAEKRENY
+724 LDLNI
-735 NEGSNQLHD
+735 Q
-744 TLQQATDQIY
+744 

-809 ENELDRLKAEIA
+809 ENELDRLKAEIT
-821 EKQANLDQVQPRFNE
+821 EKQASLDQVQPRFNE

-863 WTEQFRSVEERD
+863 WTEQFRSAEERD

-891 KRDQIVRLKSEL
+891 KRDQ
-903 EQELTRLDNVE
+903 
-914 VRLVES
+914 ES

-989 YGMDSVKKV
+989 HGMDSVKKV
-998 IESLRSRHAQSNLV
+998 IESLRSRHAHSNLV

-1076 QYRQH
+1076 QYRPH

-1170 QAEELEAQLHSQ
+1170 QAEELETQLHSQ
-1182 REQLTIIEGKINGVS
+1182 REQLTVIEGKINGVS

-1261 DLGSEMLSQLTAD
+1261 DLGSEMLSQLTVD

-1286 LTLKESAKVLFN
+1286 LKLKESAKVLFN
-1298 ERSERLQE
+1298 ERSELETEKNRLENQLQKNLLRKKEELQLRLQE

-1365 REVQAKIT
+1365 RDVQAKIT

-1524 VDLASI
+1524 VDLANI

-1597 SVAEMIHK
+1597 SVADVAFTVTEMIHK

-1631 KFRNKVSHIDCVTAE
+1631 KFRNKVSR
-1646 EAADFIEMEKEL
+1646 FIFDLKFLL
-1658 FYQIAENDG
+1658 FYQKCLVYIQN
-1667 IVTTFLEE
+1667 IVDSE
-1675 ISCQRLPDEVNFF
+1675 S
-1688 PLNRIQY
+1688 
-1695 SQYEY
+1695 
-1700 FHEIEKRK
+1700 EKNK
-1708 NDAMKKLDECGS
+1708 NG
-1720 LPWVAI
+1720 
-1726 CQYHYHSVL
+1726 
-1735 AMREK
+1735 
-1740 LLMRKG
+1740 
-1746 NSMEIVGDW
+1746 
-1755 CDQSVGIEKCDL
+1755 
-1767 FIQLTF
+1767 
-1773 KLYSDVFVNKQQSFK
+1773 
-1788 NHGKHFLIRSLTIRK
+1788 RSE
-1803 LSSLRENQ
+1803 SG
-1811 SCSCRHNL
+1811 CP

>member
-469 LDVVFGECVQCFPAV
+469 LDVVFGECFPAV
-484 VLKTNSNVYKTG
+484 VLKTNSNVYKT
-496 FRSYRDQTIVEPFS
+496 
-510 SKHNVIVGRNGSGKS
+510 
-525 NFFYAIQFVL
+525 AIQFVL

-1695 SQYEY
+1695 SQ
-1700 FHEIEKRK
+1700 KRK

-1755 CDQSVGIEKCDL
+1755 CDQSVGIEKCD
-1767 FIQLTF
+1767 
-1773 KLYSDVFVNKQQSFK
+1773 
-1788 NHGKHFLIRSLTIRK
+1788 FL
-1803 LSSLRENQ
+1803 
-1811 SCSCRHNL
+1811 

>member
-1 MSASRFCKH
+1 
-10 ISTGQMQRMMRILS
+10 MQ
-24 PVNYEQRR
+24 
-32 SYAGPVWYPDGKFY
+32 DG
-46 KRFNKLYWESETV
+46 
-59 SDSFRPS
+59 
-66 EADLARA
+66 
-73 RLLDDERRPNLMP
+73 
-86 DLVERK
+86 
-92 VENMILNFGPQ
+92 
-103 HPAAHGVLRLML
+103 
-115 ELDAEIILRAVPHIG
+115 
-130 LLHRATEKLIEYKT
+130 
-144 YTQALP
+144 
-150 YFDRLDYVSMMCNE
+150 
-164 HAFSLAVE
+164 
-172 KLLAVEVPP
+172 
-181 RAKWIRVLFA
+181 
-191 ELTRILNHI
+191 
-200 LGITTHALDV
+200 
-210 GAMTPLFWLF
+210 
-220 EEREKLMEFY
+220 
-230 ERSSGARMHANY
+230 
-242 IRPGG
+242 
-247 VAVDIPLGLLDDIH
+247 GLLDI
-261 TWASGFSARLDEVE
+261 
-275 DVLTESR
+275 
-282 MWKQRTIDIGVVTA
+282 
-296 EDALNWGFSGVMLRG
+296 
-311 SGIKWDIRKTEPYE
+311 
-325 VYDQIEFDVPIGTK
+325 
-339 GDCYD
+339 
-344 RYLVRME
+344 
-351 EMRQSLRIIDQC
+351 
-363 LNRMPAGE
+363 
-371 VKVDDHKLVPPKR
+371 
-384 SEMKRSMESLIH
+384 
-396 HFKFFTEGYSVPP
+396 
-409 GCTYVPTEAPKGEF
+409 
-423 GVYLVSDGSSK
+423 
-434 PYRCYIRAPGFAHLS
+434 
-449 MIEPISKYHFIADL
+449 
-463 VAIIGT
+463 
-469 LDVVFGECVQCFPAV
+469 
-484 VLKTNSNVYKTG
+484 
-496 FRSYRDQTIVEPFS
+496 
-510 SKHNVIVGRNGSGKS
+510 
-525 NFFYAIQFVL
+525 IQFCDL
-535 SDEFSHLR
+535 NK
-543 VEQRQ
+543 
-548 SLLHEGTGPRVLQA
+548 T
-562 FVEIVFDN
+562 
-570 SDSRLPF
+570 
-577 EKDEVRLRRLI
+577 
-588 GPKKDQYFLEGKMI
+588 
-602 PKQEVQSLL
+602 
-611 ESAGFSK
+611 
-618 SNPYYIV
+618 
-625 KQGKINELATAPDSY
+625 INL
-640 RLKLLRE
+640 
-647 VAGTRVYDE
+647 G
-656 RKEESNVLLR
+656 
-666 DSKARVEKIIEV
+666 
-678 LKYIEERLKTLE
+678 
-690 EETQELK
+690 
-697 EYQKLDRMRRALEF
+697 RALEF

-724 LDLLAEKRENY
+724 LDLNI
-735 NEGSNQLHD
+735 Q
-744 TLQQATDQIY
+744 

-809 ENELDRLKAEIA
+809 ENELDRLKAEIT
-821 EKQANLDQVQPRFNE
+821 EKQASLDQVQPRFNE

-863 WTEQFRSVEERD
+863 WTEQFRSAEERD

-891 KRDQIVRLKSEL
+891 KRDQ
-903 EQELTRLDNVE
+903 
-914 VRLVES
+914 ES

-989 YGMDSVKKV
+989 HGMDSVKKV
-998 IESLRSRHAQSNLV
+998 IESLRSRHAHSNLV

-1076 QYRQH
+1076 QYRPH

-1170 QAEELEAQLHSQ
+1170 QAEELETQLHSQ
-1182 REQLTIIEGKINGVS
+1182 REQLTVIEGKINGVS

-1261 DLGSEMLSQLTAD
+1261 DLGSEMLSQLTVD

-1286 LTLKESAKVLFN
+1286 LKLKESAKVLFN
-1298 ERSERLQE
+1298 ERSELETEKNRLENQLQKNLLRKKEELQLRLQE

-1365 REVQAKIT
+1365 RDVQAKIT

-1524 VDLASI
+1524 VDLANI

-1597 SVAEMIHK
+1597 SVADVAFTVTEMIHK

-1631 KFRNKVSHIDCVTAE
+1631 KFRNKNIVDSE
-1646 EAADFIEMEKEL
+1646 SEK
-1658 FYQIAENDG
+1658 N
-1667 IVTTFLEE
+1667 
-1675 ISCQRLPDEVNFF
+1675 
-1688 PLNRIQY
+1688 
-1695 SQYEY
+1695 
-1700 FHEIEKRK
+1700 K
-1708 NDAMKKLDECGS
+1708 NG
-1720 LPWVAI
+1720 
-1726 CQYHYHSVL
+1726 
-1735 AMREK
+1735 
-1740 LLMRKG
+1740 
-1746 NSMEIVGDW
+1746 
-1755 CDQSVGIEKCDL
+1755 
-1767 FIQLTF
+1767 
-1773 KLYSDVFVNKQQSFK
+1773 
-1788 NHGKHFLIRSLTIRK
+1788 RSE
-1803 LSSLRENQ
+1803 SG
-1811 SCSCRHNL
+1811 CP

>member
-469 LDVVFGECVQCFPAV
+469 LDVVFGECFPAV
-484 VLKTNSNVYKTG
+484 VLKTNSNVYKT
-496 FRSYRDQTIVEPFS
+496 
-510 SKHNVIVGRNGSGKS
+510 
-525 NFFYAIQFVL
+525 AIQFVL

-724 LDLLAEKRENY
+724 LDLDCNLAEKRENY

-863 WTEQFRSVEERD
+863 WTEQFRSAEERD

-891 KRDQIVRLKSEL
+891 KRDQ
-903 EQELTRLDNVE
+903 
-914 VRLVES
+914 ES

-1150 FCDVRRSRL
+1150 FCD
-1159 QLQSQ
+1159 
-1164 RWNLKQ
+1164 
-1170 QAEELEAQLHSQ
+1170 
-1182 REQLTIIEGKINGVS
+1182 
-1197 SEMQKLETKTGKM
+1197 
-1210 IDVYEKL
+1210 
-1217 QQDGRL
+1217 
-1223 LREER
+1223 
-1228 QMLQQSK
+1228 
-1235 HPKERQLSSLEST
+1235 ERQLSSLEST

-1298 ERSERLQE
+1298 ERSELETEKNRLENQLQKNLLRKKEELQLRLQE

-1700 FHEIEKRK
+1700 FHEIETVENFLVHIADNINQLQFEERFIVALRHCFQTSLIGR
-1708 NDAMKKLDECGS
+1708 NMDAHSNTNVS
-1720 LPWVAI
+1720 L
-1726 CQYHYHSVL
+1726 
-1735 AMREK
+1735 
-1740 LLMRKG
+1740 
-1746 NSMEIVGDW
+1746 
-1755 CDQSVGIEKCDL
+1755 
-1767 FIQLTF
+1767 
-1773 KLYSDVFVNKQQSFK
+1773 
-1788 NHGKHFLIRSLTIRK
+1788 
-1803 LSSLRENQ
+1803 
-1811 SCSCRHNL
+1811 

>member
-1 MSASRFCKH
+1 MAVCL
-10 ISTGQMQRMMRILS
+10 TL
-24 PVNYEQRR
+24 
-32 SYAGPVWYPDGKFY
+32 
-46 KRFNKLYWESETV
+46 
-59 SDSFRPS
+59 
-66 EADLARA
+66 
-73 RLLDDERRPNLMP
+73 
-86 DLVERK
+86 
-92 VENMILNFGPQ
+92 LNF
-103 HPAAHGVLRLML
+103 V
-115 ELDAEIILRAVPHIG
+115 
-130 LLHRATEKLIEYKT
+130 TSTKLSIWEGESI
-144 YTQALP
+144 
-150 YFDRLDYVSMMCNE
+150 D
-164 HAFSLAVE
+164 E
-172 KLLAVEVPP
+172 KLL
-181 RAKWIRVLFA
+181 
-191 ELTRILNHI
+191 
-200 LGITTHALDV
+200 
-210 GAMTPLFWLF
+210 
-220 EEREKLMEFY
+220 Y
-230 ERSSGARMHANY
+230 
-242 IRPGG
+242 
-247 VAVDIPLGLLDDIH
+247 
-261 TWASGFSARLDEVE
+261 
-275 DVLTESR
+275 
-282 MWKQRTIDIGVVTA
+282 VT
-296 EDALNWGFSGVMLRG
+296 
-311 SGIKWDIRKTEPYE
+311 
-325 VYDQIEFDVPIGTK
+325 
-339 GDCYD
+339 
-344 RYLVRME
+344 
-351 EMRQSLRIIDQC
+351 
-363 LNRMPAGE
+363 
-371 VKVDDHKLVPPKR
+371 
-384 SEMKRSMESLIH
+384 
-396 HFKFFTEGYSVPP
+396 
-409 GCTYVPTEAPKGEF
+409 
-423 GVYLVSDGSSK
+423 
-434 PYRCYIRAPGFAHLS
+434 
-449 MIEPISKYHFIADL
+449 
-463 VAIIGT
+463 
-469 LDVVFGECVQCFPAV
+469 
-484 VLKTNSNVYKTG
+484 
-496 FRSYRDQTIVEPFS
+496 
-510 SKHNVIVGRNGSGKS
+510 
-525 NFFYAIQFVL
+525 
-535 SDEFSHLR
+535 
-543 VEQRQ
+543 
-548 SLLHEGTGPRVLQA
+548 
-562 FVEIVFDN
+562 
-570 SDSRLPF
+570 LP
-577 EKDEVRLRRLI
+577 
-588 GPKKDQYFLEGKMI
+588 
-602 PKQEVQSLL
+602 
-611 ESAGFSK
+611 FSK
-618 SNPYYIV
+618 S
-625 KQGKINELATAPDSY
+625 PDLDQHLHSLITPSSS
-640 RLKLLRE
+640 LK
-647 VAGTRVYDE
+647 ADWHFVY
-656 RKEESNVLLR
+656 
-666 DSKARVEKIIEV
+666 
-678 LKYIEERLKTLE
+678 
-690 EETQELK
+690 
-697 EYQKLDRMRRALEF
+697 RALEF

-754 KQLRELERQWS
+754 NIQKQLRELERQWS

-809 ENELDRLKAEIA
+809 ENELDRLKAEIT
-821 EKQANLDQVQPRFNE
+821 EKQASLDQVQPRFNE

-863 WTEQFRSVEERD
+863 WTEQFRSAEERD

-891 KRDQIVRLKSEL
+891 KRDQIIRLKSEL
-903 EQELTRLDNVE
+903 EQELARLDNVE

-989 YGMDSVKKV
+989 HGMDSVKKV
-998 IESLRSRHAQSNLV
+998 IESLRSRHAHSNLV

-1076 QYRQH
+1076 QYRPH

-1170 QAEELEAQLHSQ
+1170 QAEELETQLHSQ
-1182 REQLTIIEGKINGVS
+1182 REQLTVIEGKINGVS

-1261 DLGSEMLSQLTAD
+1261 DLGSEMLSQLTVD

-1286 LTLKESAKVLFN
+1286 LKLKESAKVLFN
-1298 ERSERLQE
+1298 ERSELETEKNRLENQLQKNLLRKKEELQLRLQE

-1365 REVQAKIT
+1365 RDVQAKIT

-1524 VDLASI
+1524 VDLANI

-1597 SVAEMIHK
+1597 SVADVAFTVTEMIHK

-1631 KFRNKVSHIDCVTAE
+1631 KFRNKNIVDSESEKTRMVVQKAVVFSMAFCPTVLSVLVE
-1646 EAADFIEMEKEL
+1646 IEMKEEL
-1658 FYQIAENDG
+1658 FYRIADNDG
-1667 IVTTFLEE
+1667 IVTTVMKEVN
-1675 ISCQRLPDEVNFF
+1675 CQRLPDEGNSF
-1688 PLNRIQY
+1688 PLNRILYNIHYMNIYKIKVDKSFALMEGLCGLEVKLQ
-1695 SQYEY
+1695 SQREPLSIVLITYCILTS
-1700 FHEIEKRK
+1700 FFRKSK
-1708 NDAMKKLDECGS
+1708 NDVMKKLHGWGS
-1720 LPWVAI
+1720 LLWVAI
-1726 CQYHYHSVL
+1726 
-1735 AMREK
+1735 
-1740 LLMRKG
+1740 
-1746 NSMEIVGDW
+1746 
-1755 CDQSVGIEKCDL
+1755 
-1767 FIQLTF
+1767 F
-1773 KLYSDVFVNKQQSFK
+1773 
-1788 NHGKHFLIRSLTIRK
+1788 
-1803 LSSLRENQ
+1803 
-1811 SCSCRHNL
+1811 

>member
-1 MSASRFCKH
+1 MSVSRFCKN
-10 ISTGQMQRMMRILS
+10 ISTRQMQRVMRILS
-24 PVNYEQRR
+24 TVNCEQRR

-46 KRFNKLYWESETV
+46 KRFNKVYFEAETI
-59 SDSFRPS
+59 SDGFRPS

-73 RLLDDERRPNLMP
+73 RMLDDDRRPNLTP

-261 TWASGFSARLDEVE
+261 TWASGFSVRLDEVE

-282 MWKQRTIDIGVVTA
+282 LWKQRTIDIGVVTA
-296 EDALNWGFSGVMLRG
+296 ENALNWGFSGVMLRG

-384 SEMKRSMESLIH
+384 SEMKRNMESLIH

-449 MIEPISKYHFIADL
+449 MVEPISKYHFIADL

-469 LDVVFGECVQCFPAV
+469 LDVVFGECFPAL

-570 SDSRLPF
+570 SDYRLPF

-754 KQLRELERQWS
+754 NIQKQLRELERQWS

-809 ENELDRLKAEIA
+809 ENELDRLKAEIT
-821 EKQANLDQVQPRFNE
+821 EKQASLDQVQPRFNE

-863 WTEQFRSVEERD
+863 WTEQFRSAEERD

-891 KRDQIVRLKSEL
+891 KRDQIGRLKSEL
-903 EQELTRLDNVE
+903 EQELARLDNVE

-989 YGMDSVKKV
+989 HGMDSVKKV
-998 IESLRSRHAQSNLV
+998 IESLRSRHAHSNLV

-1076 QYRQH
+1076 QYRPH

-1170 QAEELEAQLHSQ
+1170 QAEELETQLHSQ
-1182 REQLTIIEGKINGVS
+1182 REQLTVIEGKINGVS

-1261 DLGSEMLSQLTAD
+1261 DLGSEMLSQLTVD

-1286 LTLKESAKVLFN
+1286 LKLKESAKVLFN
-1298 ERSERLQE
+1298 ERSELETEKNRLENQLQKNLLRKKEELQLRLQE

-1365 REVQAKIT
+1365 RDVQAKIT

-1421 LFKQLEQCNN
+1421 CNN

-1438 VNKKALDQFVSF
+1438 VKTEKHLV
-1450 SEQKEKLLKRKD
+1450 KPKGEKLLMRKVKSMEID
-1462 EVDGNLESI
+1462 EVHQSI
-1471 MDMISQLDQKKYD
+1471 MDMISLLDKKNTY
-1484 AIQLTFKLVSK
+1484 ITYTLTAVD
-1495 YFEEVFHELVPTGR
+1495 R
-1509 GHLVMKTMEMNGDNA
+1509 GHFVIKTIEMNSHQA
-1524 VDLASI
+1524 VDLTSI
-1530 PQVEQFTG
+1530 FQ
-1538 VGIKVAFSGADET
+1538 
-1551 KEMQQ
+1551 
-1556 LSGGQKSLV
+1556 
-1565 ALALIFAIQ
+1565 
-1574 KCDPAPFYLFD
+1574 
-1585 EIDAALDARHRK
+1585 
-1597 SVAEMIHK
+1597 AE
-1605 LSSSAQFITTT
+1605 
-1616 FRRELL
+1616 
-1622 ESADKFYGV
+1622 
-1631 KFRNKVSHIDCVTAE
+1631 
-1646 EAADFIEMEKEL
+1646 
-1658 FYQIAENDG
+1658 
-1667 IVTTFLEE
+1667 
-1675 ISCQRLPDEVNFF
+1675 
-1688 PLNRIQY
+1688 
-1695 SQYEY
+1695 
-1700 FHEIEKRK
+1700 
-1708 NDAMKKLDECGS
+1708 
-1720 LPWVAI
+1720 
-1726 CQYHYHSVL
+1726 
-1735 AMREK
+1735 
-1740 LLMRKG
+1740 
-1746 NSMEIVGDW
+1746 
-1755 CDQSVGIEKCDL
+1755 
-1767 FIQLTF
+1767 
-1773 KLYSDVFVNKQQSFK
+1773 
-1788 NHGKHFLIRSLTIRK
+1788 
-1803 LSSLRENQ
+1803 
-1811 SCSCRHNL
+1811 

>member
-469 LDVVFGECVQCFPAV
+469 LDVVFGECFPAV
-484 VLKTNSNVYKTG
+484 VLKTNSNVYKT
-496 FRSYRDQTIVEPFS
+496 
-510 SKHNVIVGRNGSGKS
+510 
-525 NFFYAIQFVL
+525 AIQFVL

-724 LDLLAEKRENY
+724 LDLDCNLAEKRENY

-863 WTEQFRSVEERD
+863 WTEQFRSAEERD

-891 KRDQIVRLKSEL
+891 KRDQ
-903 EQELTRLDNVE
+903 
-914 VRLVES
+914 ES

-1700 FHEIEKRK
+1700 FHEIETVENFLVHIADNINQLQFEERFIVALRHCFQTSLIGR
-1708 NDAMKKLDECGS
+1708 NMDAHSNTNVS
-1720 LPWVAI
+1720 L
-1726 CQYHYHSVL
+1726 
-1735 AMREK
+1735 
-1740 LLMRKG
+1740 
-1746 NSMEIVGDW
+1746 
-1755 CDQSVGIEKCDL
+1755 
-1767 FIQLTF
+1767 
-1773 KLYSDVFVNKQQSFK
+1773 
-1788 NHGKHFLIRSLTIRK
+1788 
-1803 LSSLRENQ
+1803 
-1811 SCSCRHNL
+1811 